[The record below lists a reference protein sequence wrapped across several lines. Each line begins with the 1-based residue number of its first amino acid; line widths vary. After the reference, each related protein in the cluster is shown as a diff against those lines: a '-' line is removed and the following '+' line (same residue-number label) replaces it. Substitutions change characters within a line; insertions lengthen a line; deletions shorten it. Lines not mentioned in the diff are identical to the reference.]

1 MPRQGPAFAC
11 SRAAGEIS
19 CLRSGVA
26 PLLSVLGIA
35 PTRLVELHEQFRAPV
50 ERHRLGISDLL
61 FCLLGVALHDWVLAL
76 SEQLGVFCR
85 ITRAFLD
92 GGGRW
97 FTWFWRRRS
106 PSIRIEIITLFAF
119 LAENLQG
126 YLQHRLPVLKFES
139 HIRYRDS

>member
-1 MPRQGPAFAC
+1 MG
-11 SRAAGEIS
+11 
-19 CLRSGVA
+19 
-26 PLLSVLGIA
+26 
-35 PTRLVELHEQFRAPV
+35 LHEQFRAPV

-97 FTWFWRRRS
+97 FTWVWRRR
-106 PSIRIEIITLFAF
+106 
-119 LAENLQG
+119 
-126 YLQHRLPVLKFES
+126 
-139 HIRYRDS
+139 RDSNPRYALRAYNGLANRRLQPLGHISAGGNYL